1 MKTRRELL
9 EEVPSMLLAAVGLAA
24 LTAGKAEAA
33 EGTGSVIDRMREDI
47 KRALAKPADQRRWAM
62 AIDLKKCIG
71 CKACTVAC
79 RSENKTSP
87 GVDYRPVMI
96 EEEGRFPEVKRTYRP
111 RPCMHCEKPA
121 CLTACDAQA
130 IKKTP
135 DGVVYVDYETCV
147 GIKACIPACPYGVP
161 KFDEGGYFT
170 SGTPAVQPN
179 ETAAAYEMGV
189 KRPRLEGKAPMGRMR
204 KCTYCFHR
212 LQVGLLPS
220 CVTTCLGYANFMGD
234 LKDEKSLIY
243 ELSRSPR
250 VRRLK
255 EEAGTKPTTFYL
267 V

>member
-9 EEVPSMLLAAVGLAA
+9 EEVPSLLLAAVGLTALAA
-24 LTAGKAEAA
+24 RKAEAA
-33 EGTGSVIDRMREDI
+33 EDNGSVLARLREDL
-47 KRALAKPADQRRWAM
+47 KRALAKPAEERRWAL

-79 RSENKTSP
+79 RSENKAGP
-87 GVDYRPVMI
+87 DVKYRPVL
-96 EEEGRFPEVKRTYRP
+96 EEEAGRFPDVKRTYTP
-111 RPCMHCEKPA
+111 RTCMHCEKPA
-121 CLTACDAQA
+121 CLAACPAEA

-135 DGVVYVDYETCV
+135 DGVVYVDYETCQ

-161 KFDEGGYFT
+161 QFDETAYFT
-170 SGTPAVQPN
+170 SGTPSVAPHEQGPS
-179 ETAAAYEMGV
+179 YEMGV

-204 KCTYCFHR
+204 KCTYCYHR
-212 LQVGLLPS
+212 LQAGLLPA

-234 LKDEKSLIY
+234 LRDEKSLVY